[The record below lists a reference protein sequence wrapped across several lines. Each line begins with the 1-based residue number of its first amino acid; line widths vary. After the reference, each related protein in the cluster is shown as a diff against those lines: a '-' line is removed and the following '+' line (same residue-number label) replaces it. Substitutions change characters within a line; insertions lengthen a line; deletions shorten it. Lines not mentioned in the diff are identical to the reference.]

1 MPRAGLS
8 TTTVVAAA
16 ARLLDEA
23 PDAELTLRRL
33 ADELGVKTP
42 SLYNHVAGLDD
53 LLRRVAMAGIAELGD
68 RLRTAAMGRTGSD
81 AIAALATA
89 YRGFAHAHPGVYP
102 LTQVARPSDPEY
114 AALSMRAGEPG
125 QAVRGASTANAEEVI
140 HRVRT
145 IRSALHGFVLLEH
158 HGGFGLD
165 VDVDETFEHLVRTL
179 TAVAPA

>member
-1 MPRAGLS
+1 MPRVGLS
-8 TTTVVAAA
+8 TGAVVAAA
-16 ARLLDEA
+16 TRLLDQA
-23 PDAELTLRRL
+23 PHSELTLRQL

-68 RLRTAAMGRTGSD
+68 RLRTAAMGRTGAD

-89 YRGFAHAHPGVYP
+89 YRGYARDHPGVYP
-102 LTQVARPSDPEY
+102 LTQVARPGDPEY
-114 AALSMRAGEPG
+114 AALGQRATEPV
-125 QAVRGASTANAEEVI
+125 QAVLGRAATEVI

-145 IRSALHGFVLLEH
+145 IRSALHGFVLLEQ

-165 VDVDETFEHLVRTL
+165 VDVDDSFEHLVRTL
-179 TAVAPA
+179 SAAAVEAA